1 MERANYSDI
10 PSFQNDLITIRLGK
24 APHQTDIHIS
34 EQTLRKSSLYLNR
47 ALNKLATQST
57 HRTITLSEIH
67 ATEFYI
73 YYQWLLTG
81 KLHTRKPSAGC
92 EIRTLVMVCSLGHLL
107 VDTDFLDTVHD
118 AIIQFSTEDHPGTLE
133 GFILAGTA
141 LYDCI
146 PGFASKANPFI
157 DVVVELIWKMELS
170 MSSIRRVIR
179 EAFEGYEVGLGE
191 RGDGF
196 IREVFRVLGEECLAG
211 GELLGEKVRGWEG
224 SCRYHLHGEERECYR
239 IKAKRL
245 LEEAEKSMETEVA
258 KEVSQPE
265 ATESPQEAP
274 QMKEEEDAKEVEEP
288 NDEVAPDVIP
298 EASHVGRQVARQS
311 TQPKVPLFK
320 GASEFA
326 MRFTKVLGIAGG
338 YSRKRSVSSGYDFD
352 TRRDS
357 ATGTDMSYDFPKF

>member
-10 PSFQNDLITIRLGK
+10 PS
-24 APHQTDIHIS
+24 PHQTDIHVS
-34 EQTLRKSSLYLNR
+34 ESTLRKSSLYLNR

-67 ATEFYI
+67 ATEFSI

-118 AIIQFSTEDHPGTLE
+118 AIIQFSTEGHPGTLE

-157 DVVVELIWKMELS
+157 DVVVGLVWKEELS
-170 MSSIRRVIR
+170 MSRIRKVIR

-196 IREVFRVLGEECLAG
+196 IREVFRVLGEECLEG
-211 GELLGEKVRGWEG
+211 GELLGERPT
-224 SCRYHLHGEERECYR
+224 
-239 IKAKRL
+239 
-245 LEEAEKSMETEVA
+245 ETEIP
-258 KEVSQPE
+258 KEVLQPKQADLPDE
-265 ATESPQEAP
+265 VTPPQEA
-274 QMKEEEDAKEVEEP
+274 EEMNEVEGSK
-288 NDEVAPDVIP
+288 DEVAPDVVP
-298 EASHVGRQVARQS
+298 EAGHVERPARQS
-311 TQPKVPLFK
+311 IQPKMPLFK

-338 YSRKRSVSSGYDFD
+338 YSRKRSVSSEYDFD

>member
-24 APHQTDIHIS
+24 APHQTDIHVS
-34 EQTLRKSSLYLNR
+34 ESTLRKSSLYLNR

-67 ATEFYI
+67 ATEFSI

-118 AIIQFSTEDHPGTLE
+118 AIIQFSTEGHPGTLE

-157 DVVVELIWKMELS
+157 DVVVGLVWKEELS
-170 MSSIRRVIR
+170 MSRIRKVIR
-179 EAFEGYEVGLGE
+179 EAFEG
-191 RGDGF
+191 
-196 IREVFRVLGEECLAG
+196 
-211 GELLGEKVRGWEG
+211 LLD
-224 SCRYHLHGEERECYR
+224 
-239 IKAKRL
+239 
-245 LEEAEKSMETEVA
+245 EAEKPTETEIP
-258 KEVSQPE
+258 KEVLQPKQADLPDE
-265 ATESPQEAP
+265 VTPPQEA
-274 QMKEEEDAKEVEEP
+274 EEMNEVEGSK
-288 NDEVAPDVIP
+288 DEVAPDVVP
-298 EASHVGRQVARQS
+298 EAGHVERPARQS
-311 TQPKVPLFK
+311 IQPKMPLFK

-338 YSRKRSVSSGYDFD
+338 YSRKRSVSSEYDFD

>member
-24 APHQTDIHIS
+24 APHQTDIHVS
-34 EQTLRKSSLYLNR
+34 ESTLRRSSLYLNR

-67 ATEFYI
+67 ATEFSI

-118 AIIQFSTEDHPGTLE
+118 AIIQFSTEGHPGTLE

-157 DVVVELIWKMELS
+157 DVVVGLVWKEELS
-170 MSSIRRVIR
+170 MSRIRKVIR

-196 IREVFRVLGEECLAG
+196 IREVFRVLGEECLEG
-211 GELLGEKVRGWEG
+211 GELLGERVSGWEG
-224 SCRYHLHGEERECYR
+224 SCRYHLHGEGKECYR
-239 IKAKRL
+239 VKAKRL
-245 LEEAEKSMETEVA
+245 LDETEKPTETETPKEVLQPKEGDLPDEVTPPEEAEEMN
-258 KEVSQPE
+258 
-265 ATESPQEAP
+265 
-274 QMKEEEDAKEVEEP
+274 EVEGSK
-288 NDEVAPDVIP
+288 DEVAPDVVP
-298 EASHVGRQVARQS
+298 EAGHVERPARQS
-311 TQPKVPLFK
+311 IQPKMPLFK

-338 YSRKRSVSSGYDFD
+338 YSRKRSVSSEYDFD